1 MDNKKPSIIGNL
13 ESSRKN
19 ESNIFK
25 GSRFKPENMSTRK
38 VFITQ
43 KAKEQMPIGG
53 KSEISKREI
62 YRNLLKDSA
71 FCEQA
76 TKEGKTPWEFAKELI
91 ENLPADFNPL
101 MNKDEMKAG
110 VSYYQYY
117 KSIRKNPHL

>member
-1 MDNKKPSIIGNL
+1 MLNNNKPNIIGKL
-13 ESSRKN
+13 ESLRKS

-25 GSRFKPENMSTRK
+25 GSRFKPESMMGKKTLAPTDK
-38 VFITQ
+38 T
-43 KAKEQMPIGG
+43 G

-101 MNKDEMKAG
+101 INKDEIKDQI
-110 VSYYQYY
+110 SYYEYY
-117 KSIRKNPHL
+117 KSIRKKPRL